1 MHAPRPAGVILHFDF
16 KFAIPVAPYGIS
28 AEIIVQS
35 VTVPIVFEGAGPI
48 KVSNRLETEVGTLV
62 SWSSILWDSF
72 GLPV

>member
-16 KFAIPVAPYGIS
+16 LKIRWHTHTCVGSEHTETAVKCRAS
-28 AEIIVQS
+28 
-35 VTVPIVFEGAGPI
+35 I